1 MKYNVILFD
10 LDGTLTDP
18 GEGITNSVAYALRK
32 LGQTP
37 PPRAELEAFIGPPL
51 IDSFMSLSGLDRPTG
66 ELAVKYYREYFSDR
80 GIFENQIYPK
90 IADMLKHLKEAGAVL
105 SLATSKP
112 AVYAAKILEHFD
124 IAKYFDAVAGSELD
138 GRRVKKAEV
147 IKYAL
152 ELLDIHDTASVVMV
166 GDREHDTI
174 GAAACGVTSVGVT
187 YGYGSEAE
195 LANANTDRIVHSADE
210 LESFLLTGC

>member
-1 MKYNVILFD
+1 MKHNVILFD

-37 PPRAELEAFIGPPL
+37 PPRAELEAYIGPPL
-51 IDSFMSLSGLDRPTG
+51 AGSFEERAGVDRQTA
-66 ELAVKYYREYFSDR
+66 ELAVEYYREYFGVK
-80 GIFENQIYPK
+80 GIFENELYGG
-90 IADMLKHLKEAGAVL
+90 IADMLASLKAAGATV

-112 AVYAAKILEHFD
+112 TVYAKQIIEHFG

-147 IKYAL
+147 IDYAL
-152 ELLDIHDTASVVMV
+152 ELLSVGNRDSVVMV
-166 GDREHDTI
+166 GDREHDII
-174 GAAACGVTSVGVT
+174 GANTCGVASVGVT
-187 YGYGSEAE
+187 YGYGSHEE
-195 LANANTDRIVHSADE
+195 LANSGAGHIVDSVDE
-210 LESFLLTGC
+210 LAKYLLN

>member
-1 MKYNVILFD
+1 MKHDVILFD

-37 PPRAELEAFIGPPL
+37 PPRAELEAYIGPPL
-51 IDSFMSLSGLDRPTG
+51 AGSFEERAGVDRETA
-66 ELAVKYYREYFSDR
+66 ELAVSYYREYFGVK
-80 GIFENQIYPK
+80 GIFENELYDGI
-90 IADMLKHLKEAGAVL
+90 DNMLAALKSAGATI

-112 AVYAAKILEHFD
+112 TVYAKQIVEHFG

-147 IKYAL
+147 IDYAL
-152 ELLDIHDTASVVMV
+152 KLLDVSDRERVMMI
-166 GDREHDTI
+166 GDREHDII
-174 GAAACGVTSVGVT
+174 GANTCQVASVGVT
-187 YGYGSEAE
+187 YGYGSHEE
-195 LANANTDRIVHSADE
+195 LANSGAGHIVDSVKE
-210 LESFLLTGC
+210 LEKYLLDR

>member
-1 MKYNVILFD
+1 MKHDVILFD

-37 PPRAELEAFIGPPL
+37 PPRAELEAYIGPPL
-51 IDSFMSLSGLDRPTG
+51 AGSFEQRAGVDRQTA
-66 ELAVKYYREYFSDR
+66 ELAVEYYREYFGVK
-80 GIFENQIYPK
+80 GIFENELYGGI
-90 IADMLKHLKEAGAVL
+90 DGMLAALKAASATI

-112 AVYAAKILEHFD
+112 TVYAKQIIEHFG

-147 IKYAL
+147 IDYAL
-152 ELLDIHDTASVVMV
+152 ELLGVSDRGSVIMV
-166 GDREHDTI
+166 GDREHDII
-174 GAAACGVTSVGVT
+174 GANKCGVASVGVT
-187 YGYGSEAE
+187 YGYGSHEE
-195 LANANTDRIVHSADE
+195 LANSGAGHIVDSVEE
-210 LESFLLTGC
+210 LTNYLLN